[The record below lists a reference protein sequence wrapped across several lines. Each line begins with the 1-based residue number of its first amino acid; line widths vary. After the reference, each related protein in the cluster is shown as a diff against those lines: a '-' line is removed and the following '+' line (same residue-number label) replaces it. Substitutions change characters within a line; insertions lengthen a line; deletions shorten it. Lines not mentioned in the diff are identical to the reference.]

1 MGVGCAGVLIRHP
14 RTMPSSS
21 RALADCALRETR
33 RIRTT
38 RTAFSRPNHTPVEF
52 RLPRQPTQR
61 IATSLLPLT
70 KQKHFNVMVATT
82 LLCILGLL
90 ASAAEADHL
99 PPQSRKRRRRQQ
111 QTQSPNIVAES
122 AAEEDQKFASEVV
135 AAHIEEATQSEKHKG
150 KKNKVATHM
159 PKPFHCFRTLA
170 GTFDAMHDVVS
181 AYPHLARM
189 ADIGNSYRG
198 FDNKVL
204 VLTSSKPY
212 IGAKIEEKGKVFIT
226 FGLHARELAPPELG
240 IRFAEH
246 LLESYETDADVGQVL
261 DYSEIHLLLFAN
273 PDGRRIVEKDPSLG
287 KEYGWRKNVH
297 DYKGTTCPA
306 DGAYDYGRDK
316 ITDNGSD
323 TAYVYGVDLNRNFP
337 FMWGESGGSD
347 NPCDDNYRGPSP
359 YVPEPEVA
367 AIIEYAESLFPPE
380 QRRDNGDSNS
390 VFEPFEEDATSGVF
404 IDVHSSGKI
413 VGMPWYFKNMTAPN
427 LWELMA
433 LDHKFCSYNGHRPL
447 ASGYTYWYDAAG
459 NSIDYMY
466 ATFGAASF
474 TFEVGHEQAE
484 DCTYFTKQ
492 VLSYN
497 IEALL
502 YAAKVARAPYKI
514 PQGPDVIRL
523 ALFQPSEGSPINVE
537 VEVSDEHRTLIKD
550 KRGQPREGYPMIPS
564 GQQSISAVRIF
575 LNQHPYNANGDP
587 SSFVEKKPSLD
598 SPTVRASIPLDI
610 SEMSAG
616 RHRICAQAVDTDGYK
631 GAVSCVYFTIDSNG
645 ALEKQCLDSN
655 QFFSLL
661 DDKGNWNDR
670 SKTCSDVAKDA
681 KMCDRV
687 VKYRGT
693 AIVADIC
700 PLQCD
705 SSCNK

>member
-1 MGVGCAGVLIRHP
+1 MMTLPEKPGAVHAESIAERRDKTKSSPLSMG
-14 RTMPSSS
+14 
-21 RALADCALRETR
+21 LRVPHCYRCPQKEL
-33 RIRTT
+33 
-38 RTAFSRPNHTPVEF
+38 SN
-52 RLPRQPTQR
+52 Q
-61 IATSLLPLT
+61 
-70 KQKHFNVMVATT
+70 KQSNIMVATT
-82 LLCILGLL
+82 VLYAVGLV
-90 ASAAEADHL
+90 ASAAAAAADHFPPQ
-99 PPQSRKRRRRQQ
+99 PPQSRKRRRQQ
-111 QTQSPNIVAES
+111 QPTMNSNVVAES

-135 AAHIEEATQSEKHKG
+135 AAHIEEAAQSENHKG
-150 KKNKVATHM
+150 KNHKVATHM
-159 PKPFHCFRTLA
+159 PKPFHCFRTVA
-170 GTFDAMHDVVS
+170 GTFGAMHDIVS
-181 AYPHLARM
+181 AYPNLARI

-204 VLTSSKPY
+204 VLTSSTPY
-212 IGAKIEEKGKVFIT
+212 NGAEIEERGKIFIT

-240 IRFAEH
+240 LRFAEH
-246 LLESYETDADVGQVL
+246 LVGSYEEDAEIGQVL
-261 DYSEIHLLLFAN
+261 DYNEIHLLFFAN
-273 PDGRRIVEKDPSLG
+273 PDGRLIAENDPSLG
-287 KEYGWRKNVH
+287 KEHGWRKNVH
-297 DYKGTTCPA
+297 DYKGSACPA
-306 DGAYDYGRDK
+306 DGTYDYGREQITK
-316 ITDNGSD
+316 IGND

-337 FMWGESGGSD
+337 FMWGASGGSE
-347 NPCDDNYRGPSP
+347 NPCDDNYQGPRP
-359 YVPEPEVA
+359 YAPEPEVT
-367 AIIEYAESLFPPE
+367 AIIEYAERLFPYE
-380 QRRDNGDSNS
+380 QRRDTSDSNAA
-390 VFEPFEEDATSGVF
+390 FEPFDASTTSGVF

-413 VGMPWYFKNMTAPN
+413 VGMPWYFKNVTAPN

-466 ATFGAASF
+466 ASFGAASF

-484 DCTYFTKQ
+484 DCSYFTKQ

-514 PQGPDVIRL
+514 PQGPDVVRL

-550 KRGQPREGYPMIPS
+550 KRGEAREGYPTIPS
-564 GQQSISAVRIF
+564 GQQSISAIRIF
-575 LNQHPYNANGDP
+575 LNQHPYNIDEDA
-587 SSFVEKKPSLD
+587 SSFVEDKPSLD
-598 SPTVRASIPLDI
+598 SPTVRASIPIDV

-616 RHRICAQAVDTDGYK
+616 RHRICAQAVDREAYE
-631 GAVSCVYFTIDSNG
+631 GAVSCVYFSIDSDG

-661 DDKGNWNDR
+661 DDKGSWNDR
-670 SKTCSDVAKDA
+670 SKTCSDVTKDA
-681 KMCDRV
+681 KMCNRV

-693 AIVADIC
+693 TIVADIC

>member
-1 MGVGCAGVLIRHP
+1 MA
-14 RTMPSSS
+14 M
-21 RALADCALRETR
+21 
-33 RIRTT
+33 
-38 RTAFSRPNHTPVEF
+38 
-52 RLPRQPTQR
+52 
-61 IATSLLPLT
+61 
-70 KQKHFNVMVATT
+70 
-82 LLCILGLL
+82 
-90 ASAAEADHL
+90 
-99 PPQSRKRRRRQQ
+99 
-111 QTQSPNIVAES
+111 SPNVVAES

-150 KKNKVATHM
+150 KKHKKVATHM

-181 AYPHLARM
+181 AYPHLARI

-198 FDNKVL
+198 FNNKVL
-204 VLTSSKPY
+204 VLTSSTPY
-212 IGAKIEEKGKVFIT
+212 NGAVIKEKDKVFIT

-246 LLESYETDADVGQVL
+246 LVESYETDADIGQVL
-261 DYSEIHLLLFAN
+261 DYNEIHLLFFAN
-273 PDGRRIVEKDPSLG
+273 PDGRWIVEKDPSLG
-287 KEYGWRKNVH
+287 KEHGWRKNVR
-297 DYKGTTCPA
+297 DYNGTACPA
-306 DGAYDYGRDK
+306 DGAYDYGRQE
-316 ITDNGSD
+316 ITNDDND

-359 YVPEPEVA
+359 YAPEPEVK
-367 AIIEYAESLFPPE
+367 AIIEYAKSLFPPE
-380 QRRDNGDSNS
+380 QRRDTSDSNAA
-390 VFEPFEEDATSGVF
+390 FEPFDEDSTSGVY

-413 VGMPWYFKNMTAPN
+413 VGMPWYFKNITAPN

-484 DCTYFTKQ
+484 DCAYFTKQ

-502 YAAKVARAPYKI
+502 YAAKVSRAPYKI

-523 ALFQPSEGSPINVE
+523 ALFQPLEGGPINVE
-537 VEVSDEHRTLIKD
+537 IGVSDEHRTLIKD
-550 KRGQPREGYPMIPS
+550 KRGEAREGYPVIPS
-564 GQQSISAVRIF
+564 GQQSISAIQIF
-575 LNQHPYNANGDP
+575 LDGI
-587 SSFVEKKPSLD
+587 SSFVEEKPSLD
-598 SPTVRASIPLDI
+598 SSTVRASIPIDI

-616 RHRICAQAVDTDGYK
+616 RHRICAQAVDTNGYK

-661 DDKGNWNDR
+661 NDKGNWHDR

-687 VKYRGT
+687 VKYQGT
-693 AIVADIC
+693 TIVADIC